1 MNTASIAPE
10 VAQFAEAVRARLADL
25 TSDEREELAGG
36 LEADLTDLVEERGVE
51 ALGDPV
57 VYAEELRTAAGLS
70 PAMGQVR
77 IKKAAGETVAGW
89 LDAAHDR
96 WDRAV
101 TGLPG
106 SPWEFVVSL
115 QPAWWVL
122 RAYVAVQSIDLL
134 MVGSWQMGWVPTL
147 DGLGVP
153 LLLLAVALSVQ
164 IGRSKLWPGS
174 PGVVARVVLLGLN
187 LFAVC
192 MVFPVFGSLPNATWA
207 QIDSGYTDTAYSTG
221 ITSNGSD
228 VSNIYPY
235 DADGQPLTGIQL
247 FDQYGA
253 PLKVDEYAAPWTYP
267 WSNVN
272 GEVWNTFPM
281 PQGAGD
287 EGGERQSSPWTS
299 DTPPTFALP
308 PHDRVPS
315 VTIPDAAYGESQVQ
329 ETTPEMTPEKTPE
342 KKKSQKSGR

>member
-36 LEADLTDLVEERGVE
+36 LEADLGDLVEERGVE

-77 IKKAAGETVAGW
+77 IKKAAGETVDGW

-122 RAYVAVQSIDLL
+122 RAYIAVQSMQIWHGGGYAL
-134 MVGSWQMGWVPTL
+134 SWLPPFGFFGWV
-147 DGLGVP
+147 V
-153 LLLLAVALSVQ
+153 LALVLVVSVQ
-164 IGRSKLWPGS
+164 IGRRRIWPGK
-174 PGVVARVVLLGLN
+174 PGVGGRLVLLGLN
-187 LFAVC
+187 LLAVV
-192 MVFPVFGSLPNATWA
+192 MSVGVLDSVPNVSQRYVDDAA
-207 QIDSGYTDTAYSTG
+207 FSDSGYTVDGDGTG

-235 DADGQPLTGIQL
+235 DADG
-247 FDQYGA
+247 
-253 PLKVDEYAAPWTYP
+253 
-267 WSNVN
+267 
-272 GEVWNTFPM
+272 
-281 PQGAGD
+281 
-287 EGGERQSSPWTS
+287 
-299 DTPPTFALP
+299 
-308 PHDRVPS
+308 
-315 VTIPDAAYGESQVQ
+315 
-329 ETTPEMTPEKTPE
+329 
-342 KKKSQKSGR
+342 